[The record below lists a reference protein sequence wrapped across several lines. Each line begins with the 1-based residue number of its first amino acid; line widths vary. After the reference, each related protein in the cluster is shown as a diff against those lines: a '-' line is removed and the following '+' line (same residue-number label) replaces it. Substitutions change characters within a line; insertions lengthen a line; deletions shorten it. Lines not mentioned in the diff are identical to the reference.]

1 MTKWNDWN
9 TAEITDKASSPVKLA
24 GKQLT
29 TWNESNGRAAS
40 EKSRHLFHPLPNPDI
55 LYSKPN
61 VGSVPIKDSLLNSVL
76 PYLFVEKQRELFQIL
91 MKKKLIHLW
100 PKPAASFT
108 FKTCY
113 SSTVQVNLPRG
124 LNSTASSTTP
134 TFIMSISH
142 HQQRC
147 QCAPEATGLCK
158 HSWTNTE
165 LGVFAPLA
173 KPWITLVWCW
183 WRAAGAAVHYSL
195 SVLQRHAG
203 RGMLCSLTAPRFIL
217 PHPHSLQPL
226 DLRGWHLMSC
236 CCVTARSQTE
246 QTLLLS
252 PRESPA
258 PLFSQFFHQLPIKA
272 RGLSSGLWALLY
284 LWHCGGH
291 GKTRLKPL
299 SPQLMA
305 IIPQS

>member
-29 TWNESNGRAAS
+29 MWNESNGRAAS

-76 PYLFVEKQRELFQIL
+76 PYLFVEKQKELFQIL

-113 SSTVQVNLPRG
+113 SSTMQVILPRG

-147 QCAPEATGLCK
+147 QCAPEATNTAGQTQNWECLLLWQSHGSLWCGAGGEQQELLFIIPYQCSRGTQGGGCCDPWQPPGLSCPIHTAFSPWISGAGTWCRVAVWLPGHRQNK
-158 HSWTNTE
+158 HSS
-165 LGVFAPLA
+165 
-173 KPWITLVWCW
+173 
-183 WRAAGAAVHYSL
+183 SL
-195 SVLQRHAG
+195 PGKAL
-203 RGMLCSLTAPRFIL
+203 LCSSPSSFIS
-217 PHPHSLQPL
+217 SL
-226 DLRGWHLMSC
+226 
-236 CCVTARSQTE
+236 
-246 QTLLLS
+246 
-252 PRESPA
+252 
-258 PLFSQFFHQLPIKA
+258 
-272 RGLSSGLWALLY
+272 
-284 LWHCGGH
+284 
-291 GKTRLKPL
+291 
-299 SPQLMA
+299 
-305 IIPQS
+305 